1 MKKKQTKADKAIA
14 AAHRLYGEPTP
25 ARITGEWLRSRIRA
39 NFGRP
44 GASEPTAASWDALAE
59 RVNAIRTGGGVGPIR
74 CGTDAVIAAAIATE
88 EEIEKAIAIA
98 EGR

>member
-1 MKKKQTKADKAIA
+1 MKKKKQTKAARAIE

-25 ARITGEWLRSRIRA
+25 ARVTGEWLRRSIRA

-59 RVNAIRTGGGVGPIR
+59 RVNKIRAT
-74 CGTDAVIAAAIATE
+74 ATE
-88 EEIEKAIAIA
+88 SEIEKAIAIA